1 MTIDYVVNQVE
12 TVVRKVGSRDPYVIC
27 NELDY
32 KLHYA
37 STRFSACGGARQRHS
52 SFPPQCDPR
61 GPSHLKGW

>member
-37 STRFSACGGARQRHS
+37 STRFSACGGAALAAIFHAAAVRS
-52 SFPPQCDPR
+52 M
-61 GPSHLKGW
+61 

>member
-27 NELDY
+27 NDLDY

-37 STRFSACGGARQRHS
+37 STRFSACGGAALAAIFHAAAVRS
-52 SFPPQCDPR
+52 M
-61 GPSHLKGW
+61 